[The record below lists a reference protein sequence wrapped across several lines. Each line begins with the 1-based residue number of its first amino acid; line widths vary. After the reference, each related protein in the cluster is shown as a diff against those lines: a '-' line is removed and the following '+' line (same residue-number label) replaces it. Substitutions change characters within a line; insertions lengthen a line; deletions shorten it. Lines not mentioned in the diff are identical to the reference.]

1 VERPNAPLCV
11 VLLTYTVPL
20 DEIDAKMKA
29 HMAWLDAGYEA
40 GLFLASGRRV
50 PRTGGVI
57 LVRGH
62 KKEVEALVAS
72 DPFVAS
78 GAAEAEVIE
87 FNASQAAD
95 GFAGLIA

>member
-1 VERPNAPLCV
+1 MERPNAPLCV

-29 HMAWLDAGYEA
+29 HMKWLDAGYEA

-72 DPFVAS
+72 DPFVGS
-78 GAAEAEVIE
+78 GAAKAEVIE
-87 FNASQAAD
+87 FNASQASD

>member
-11 VLLTYTVPL
+11 VLLHYTVPL
-20 DEIDAKMKA
+20 DEIDAAMTA
-29 HMAWLDAGYEA
+29 HMAWLQAGYDA

-62 KKEVEALVAS
+62 ATEVEALVAS
-72 DPFVAS
+72 DPFVKS
-78 GAAEAEVIE
+78 GAAKAEVIA

-95 GFAGLIA
+95 GFFGLLA

>member
-11 VLLTYTVPL
+11 VLLRYTVPL
-20 DEIDAKMKA
+20 DEIDAAMTV
-29 HMAWLDAGYEA
+29 HMAWLQAGYDS

-50 PRTGGVI
+50 PRIGGVI

-62 KKEVEALVAS
+62 AAEVEALVAS
-72 DPFVAS
+72 DPFVKS
-78 GAAEAEVIE
+78 GAAEAEVIA

-95 GFAGLIA
+95 GFAGLLA

>member
-1 VERPNAPLCV
+1 MERPNAPLCV

-29 HMAWLDAGYEA
+29 HIAWLDAGYDA
-40 GLFLASGRRV
+40 GVFLASGRRV

-62 KKEVEALVAS
+62 EAEVAALIAT
-72 DPFVAS
+72 DPFVES
-78 GAAEAEVIE
+78 GAAEAEVIA
-87 FNASQAAD
+87 FTASQAMD
-95 GFAGLIA
+95 GLGALLA